1 MVTSMLLWVGLGN
14 PSEKHKKQ
22 RHNVGFMIVDKIAI
36 EYSFSPWKNKL
47 NASICEGEIAGHK
60 IMLVKPQSYMN
71 NSGTPLLE
79 IAQFFKILD
88 NSVYVFHDD
97 IDLKPGKV
105 RVKNGGGHGGHN
117 GLRDIDANV
126 GKNYWRIRVGIGR
139 PNDKALVNKWVLS
152 DFSKEER
159 IEWLDSV
166 LQAIV
171 KESCQLAE
179 KNHDYFNS
187 RIAYYAPVTTLTQ
200 KANKKSGEENG
211 I

>member
-14 PSEKHKKQ
+14 PSEKYKRQ

-36 EYSFSPWKNKL
+36 EYSFSPWRKKL
-47 NASICEGEIAGHK
+47 NASICEGEIAGQK

-71 NSGTPLLE
+71 NSGIPL
-79 IAQFFKILD
+79 IQIMRFFKILES
-88 NSVYVFHDD
+88 SVYVFHDD

-117 GLRDIDANV
+117 GLRDIDAKV
-126 GKNYWRIRVGIGR
+126 GENYWRIRVGIGR
-139 PNDKALVNKWVLS
+139 PDDKELVNKWVLS
-152 DFSKEER
+152 EFSKEECLN
-159 IEWLDSV
+159 WLDFL

-171 KESCQLAE
+171 KESGQLAE
-179 KNHDYFNS
+179 KKHEYFNS
-187 RIAYYAPVTTLTQ
+187 QIAHHAPVTAQTQ
-200 KANKKSGEENG
+200 KENKNTGEKYG